1 MKGRRLSE
9 KEREA
14 IRSLKRQGKT
24 NREIAKILNP
34 ISAST
39 VSRVLNDPRTAGGE
53 KPNHW
58 QAPVRK
64 IQSPIR
70 KGRSQGH
77 ERLRPYISNDYV
89 SESYSRDTPE
99 IASIGSAGHSQP
111 PKNSTLEPER
121 VMHEVLQL
129 LGPPQDHITK
139 FMNIFCLDPH
149 LFRSNPKSLRQM
161 LYNGFGVPVGEA
173 AFGVFNGFAHK
184 FH

>member
-1 MKGRRLSE
+1 MRGRRLSE

-39 VSRVLNDPRTAGGE
+39 VSRVLNDPRTAGRE

-70 KGRSQGH
+70 KGRTQGH
-77 ERLRPYISNDYV
+77 ERLRPYISKHYV

-99 IASIGSAGHSQP
+99 IASIGSAVHWQP

-129 LGPPQDHITK
+129 LHPPQEHITT
-139 FMNIFCLDPH
+139 FMKIFCLDPF
-149 LFRSNPKSLRQM
+149 LFRSDPISLRKK
-161 LYNGFGVPVGEA
+161 LYNGFGVSVGDA
-173 AFGVFNGFAHK
+173 AFVVFMGFAHK

>member
-1 MKGRRLSE
+1 MRGRRLSE

-24 NREIAKILNP
+24 NREIAKIRR

-39 VSRVLNDPRTAGGE
+39 VSRVLNNPRTAGRE

-58 QAPVRK
+58 QAPVCK
-64 IQSPIR
+64 IPQIR
-70 KGRSQGH
+70 KGRRQGH

-99 IASIGSAGHSQP
+99 IASIGSAVHWQP

-121 VMHEVLQL
+121 VMREVLQL
-129 LGPPQDHITK
+129 LHPPQEHITK
-139 FMNIFCLDPH
+139 FMNIFCLDPY

-161 LYNGFGVPVGEA
+161 LYNGFGVSVGDA
-173 AFGVFNGFAHK
+173 AFVVFKGFAHK